1 MSHLNNFIRFAF
13 NQFYTT
19 FAWTY
24 DIVAALVSFGEWK
37 AWGQAALHFI
47 PTHAR
52 ILEIAHGPGHL
63 HLEMLRRGLN
73 VVGIDL
79 SAQMGRTMRNR
90 IVEALHATPQQAR
103 ASAAQLPFPSHQ
115 FDCVVT
121 TFPAEFVFAKET
133 LSEVKRVL
141 TQGGRFVIVPS
152 ATLRTNDVLT
162 RLIKLAYQ
170 LTGQNASDPEI
181 IRRRFE
187 SSGFSFEQHTCLTP
201 RADVTVWVLHL

>member
-1 MSHLNNFIRFAF
+1 MSRFIRFAF

-37 AWGQAALHFI
+37 AWGQAALPFI
-47 PTHAR
+47 PANAHV
-52 ILEIAHGPGHL
+52 LEVAHGPGHL
-63 HLEMLRRGLN
+63 HLEMRRRGLH

-79 SAQMGRTMRNR
+79 SAQMGRTLRNR
-90 IVEALHATPQQAR
+90 IAGALHTTPLQAR
-103 ASAAQLPFPSHQ
+103 ASAAHLPFANRQ

-121 TFPAEFVFAKET
+121 TFPAEFIFAKET

-141 TQGGRFVIVPS
+141 VQGGRCVIVPN

-162 RLIKLAYQ
+162 RIIKLAYQ

-181 IRRRFE
+181 IRRRFA
-187 SSGFSFEQHTCLTP
+187 SSGFTFEQHLCPTR
-201 RADVTVWVLHL
+201 RANVTVWVLHL